1 MRHAEVHPALAAG
14 KQMLKGVLT
23 LELDEVV
30 RVLFDVLSV
39 DEPLGELE
47 HLDLKVGVI
56 EKRQRLLRRDLAR
69 VIVVVAEHDL
79 LRVAT
84 E

>member
-1 MRHAEVHPALAAG
+1 
-14 KQMLKGVLT
+14 MLKGILT
-23 LELDEVV
+23 LEFDEVV

-47 HLDLKVGVI
+47 HLDLKAGVI

-69 VIVVVAEHDL
+69 VVVVVAEHDL

>member
-1 MRHAEVHPALAAG
+1 
-14 KQMLKGVLT
+14 MLKGVLT

-56 EKRQRLLRRDLAR
+56 EKRQRLLRSRPLPRRRCRSRAR
-69 VIVVVAEHDL
+69 SPSCSD
-79 LRVAT
+79 
-84 E
+84 

>member
-1 MRHAEVHPALAAG
+1 
-14 KQMLKGVLT
+14 MLKGVLT

-56 EKRQRLLRRDLAR
+56 EKRQRLLRRDLAG
-69 VIVVVAEHDL
+69 VVVVVAEHNL

>member
-1 MRHAEVHPALAAG
+1 
-14 KQMLKGVLT
+14 MLKGVLT

-39 DEPLGELE
+39 DEPPGELE

-69 VIVVVAEHDL
+69 VVVVVAEHDL

>member
-1 MRHAEVHPALAAG
+1 
-14 KQMLKGVLT
+14 MLKGVLT

-56 EKRQRLLRRDLAR
+56 EKRQRLLRRDLAS
-69 VIVVVAEHDL
+69 VVVVVAEHDL

>member
-1 MRHAEVHPALAAG
+1 
-14 KQMLKGVLT
+14 MLKGVLT

-39 DEPLGELE
+39 DEPLGKLE

-69 VIVVVAEHDL
+69 VVVVVAEHDL

>member
-1 MRHAEVHPALAAG
+1 
-14 KQMLKGVLT
+14 MLKGVLT

-69 VIVVVAEHDL
+69 VVVVVADQTNVL
-79 LRVAT
+79 
-84 E
+84 

>member
-1 MRHAEVHPALAAG
+1 
-14 KQMLKGVLT
+14 MLKGVLT

-30 RVLFDVLSV
+30 CVLFDVLSV

-56 EKRQRLLRRDLAR
+56 EKRQRLLRRDLAS
-69 VIVVVAEHDL
+69 VVVVVAEHDL

>member
-1 MRHAEVHPALAAG
+1 
-14 KQMLKGVLT
+14 MLKGVLT

-56 EKRQRLLRRDLAR
+56 EKRQRLLRRDLAC
-69 VIVVVAEHDL
+69 VVVVVAEHDL

>member
-1 MRHAEVHPALAAG
+1 
-14 KQMLKGVLT
+14 MLKGVLT

-69 VIVVVAEHDL
+69 VVVVVAEHDL

>member
-1 MRHAEVHPALAAG
+1 
-14 KQMLKGVLT
+14 MLKGVLT
-23 LELDEVV
+23 LELDEVI

-69 VIVVVAEHDL
+69 VVVVVAEHDL

>member
-1 MRHAEVHPALAAG
+1 
-14 KQMLKGVLT
+14 MLKGVLT

>member
-1 MRHAEVHPALAAG
+1 
-14 KQMLKGVLT
+14 MLKGVLT

-47 HLDLKVGVI
+47 HFDLKVGVI
-56 EKRQRLLRRDLAR
+56 EKRQRLPRRDLAR
-69 VIVVVAEHDL
+69 VVVVVAEHDL

>member
-1 MRHAEVHPALAAG
+1 
-14 KQMLKGVLT
+14 MLKGVLT
-23 LELDEVV
+23 LEFDEVI
-30 RVLFDVLSV
+30 RVLLDVLSV
-39 DEPLGELE
+39 DEPLGKLE

-56 EKRQRLLRRDLAR
+56 EKRQCLLRCDLAR
-69 VIVVVAEHDL
+69 VVVVVAEHDL

>member
-1 MRHAEVHPALAAG
+1 
-14 KQMLKGVLT
+14 MLKGVLT
-23 LELDEVV
+23 LELDEVI

-56 EKRQRLLRRDLAR
+56 EKRQRLLRRDLAS
-69 VIVVVAEHDL
+69 VVVVVAEHDL
-79 LRVAT
+79 LRVAA

>member
-1 MRHAEVHPALAAG
+1 
-14 KQMLKGVLT
+14 MLKGVLT

-56 EKRQRLLRRDLAR
+56 EKRQRFLRRDLAR
-69 VIVVVAEHDL
+69 VVVVVAEHDL

>member
-1 MRHAEVHPALAAG
+1 
-14 KQMLKGVLT
+14 MLKGVLT

-39 DEPLGELE
+39 DKPLGELE
-47 HLDLKVGVI
+47 YLDLKVGVI
-56 EKRQRLLRRDLAR
+56 EKRQRLLRCDLAR
-69 VIVVVAEHDL
+69 VVVVVAEHDL